1 MSVFSSKKAQI
12 QERSRDALA
21 SMTPRDRMLLIV
33 SAIMIVLFLLV
44 SSGIFIKTTLA
55 TLQEEIATA
64 DQTHN
69 KLQVYQIQLA
79 DFQTTAASFE
89 EKIEKHK
96 NTDLSAFLS
105 KSSQKAGIQ
114 DKILD
119 RVKEKSSAKAGLLT
133 QKTYNVPL
141 KEITLSNFVSFLYEI
156 ETAGYPFEIQQ
167 CTIRTRKRGEEQ
179 KLRVDFDIMTYQL
192 NKPKEV
198 EQ

>member
-1 MSVFSSKKAQI
+1 
-12 QERSRDALA
+12 
-21 SMTPRDRMLLIV
+21 MLLLA
-33 SAIMIVLFLLV
+33 SAIMILLFLLV
-44 SSGIFIKTTLA
+44 SSGIFIQRTLA
-55 TLQEEIATA
+55 SLQGDIEEAK
-64 DQTHN
+64 QTYD
-69 KLQVYQIQLA
+69 KLQVYQIQLTN
-79 DFQTTAASFE
+79 FKTTATSFE
-89 EKIEKHK
+89 EKIDKHK

-119 RVKEKSSAKAGLLT
+119 RVKEKSSSKAGLLT
-133 QKTYNVPL
+133 QKSYNVPL

-192 NKPKEV
+192 NKAKEV